1 MGSNPKEDCA
11 TIIYMPT
18 FKPQLAE
25 DEIYHIYN
33 RGIDGKIVFPKNEYY
48 ERFVQ
53 GLGLFNTTDP
63 VNIKDMIVNSSNPG
77 IRSQAR
83 GGERLVD
90 VGLFNLRPTHYH
102 LLLRQIVPNGISLF
116 MQKIGTGFTTFY
128 NLKNKRSGPL
138 FQGAFRAR
146 LADKDRYLKH
156 LFAYIALNS
165 LDADMSEWRDGGIT
179 DRKKAEE
186 LLINARWSSFGS
198 LFKNDKRFNGVV
210 NEDFI
215 EEFFDSHS
223 ELKEFVLS
231 WGVAEADL
239 IKEITAG

>member
-1 MGSNPKEDCA
+1 
-11 TIIYMPT
+11 MPI
-18 FKPQLAE
+18 KRPPLVE
-25 DEIYHIYN
+25 GEIYHVYN
-33 RGIDGKIVFPKNEYY
+33 RSIDGKVIFPSDEYY
-48 ERFVQ
+48 ERFIQ
-53 GLGLFNTTDP
+53 GLQTFNTTSPIQIRDMAG
-63 VNIKDMIVNSSNPG
+63 NDTEIK
-77 IRSQAR
+77 SQQSQFR
-83 GGERLVD
+83 GNRGERLVD

-102 LLLRQIVPNGISLF
+102 LLLRQVVPNGISLF

-138 FQGAFRAR
+138 FQGAFRAK
-146 LADKDRYLKH
+146 LVDKDHYLKH

-165 LDADMSEWRDGGIT
+165 LDNDMPEWRDGGIT

-186 LLINARWSSFGS
+186 LLINAKWSNFGS

-210 NEDFI
+210 NEDFVK
-215 EEFFDSHS
+215 EFFDSQS

>member
-1 MGSNPKEDCA
+1 
-11 TIIYMPT
+11 MPI
-18 FKPQLAE
+18 KRPPLVE
-25 DEIYHIYN
+25 GEIYHVYN
-33 RGIDGKIVFPKNEYY
+33 RSIDGKVIFPSDEYY
-48 ERFVQ
+48 ERFIQ
-53 GLGLFNTTDP
+53 GLQTFNTTSPIQIRDMAG
-63 VNIKDMIVNSSNPG
+63 NDTEIK
-77 IRSQAR
+77 SQQSQFR
-83 GGERLVD
+83 GNRGERLVD

-102 LLLRQIVPNGISLF
+102 LLLRQVVPNGISLF
-116 MQKIGTGFTTFY
+116 MQKSGVGFTSFF
-128 NLKNKRSGPL
+128 NLKNFRKGPV
-138 FQGAFRAR
+138 FQGTFRVK

-165 LDADMSEWRDGGIT
+165 LDADMPEWRDGGIT

-186 LLINARWSSFGS
+186 LLINARWASFGS

-239 IKEITAG
+239 MKEIIAG